1 MTALGR
7 RTLRAGVSLVTSA
20 AVLFVLVL
28 AAVGLVLV
36 QRATLTGNLDEM
48 LLDRAEA
55 SAAAVTAGR
64 SVVPGVDDDD
74 LVVQVLADGA
84 VVESVPGSAPPLLDG
99 ADVPLAGEVHPVPLA
114 EGEGRLVAQRAGD
127 RTVLVAGSL
136 DDVQESSAAL
146 VRALAVGVPL
156 AAAALAALV
165 WWAVGRALR
174 PVEHLRREVEAIGGS
189 DLSRRVAEPA
199 APEEIGRL
207 AQTMNAMLARVQSAA
222 ERQRRFVDDASHEL
236 RSPLAR
242 MRTELEVDAAHP
254 DAADAARTA
263 GTLLAETQ
271 TMQQLVDDLL
281 LLARA
286 DSSPAADH
294 GRPVDLDRLVE
305 EAAAGLR
312 AAGAQVDTSGVRPVQ
327 VLGHAAGLGRA
338 VGNLLDN
345 AVRHAASRTVVTLA
359 EQPDRTAVLTVADD
373 GPGIAD
379 ADAER
384 VFERFVRLDAA
395 RSAGGGVGLGLAIA
409 RDVAQRH
416 GGSLTLVPS
425 TTGARFVVTLPA
437 LRSPS

>member
-1 MTALGR
+1 M
-7 RTLRAGVSLVTSA
+7 
-20 AVLFVLVL
+20 
-28 AAVGLVLV
+28 
-36 QRATLTGNLDEM
+36 LT
-48 LLDRAEA
+48 
-55 SAAAVTAGR
+55 
-64 SVVPGVDDDD
+64 
-74 LVVQVLADGA
+74 
-84 VVESVPGSAPPLLDG
+84 
-99 ADVPLAGEVHPVPLA
+99 
-114 EGEGRLVAQRAGD
+114 
-127 RTVLVAGSL
+127 
-136 DDVQESSAAL
+136 
-146 VRALAVGVPL
+146 
-156 AAAALAALV
+156 
-165 WWAVGRALR
+165 
-174 PVEHLRREVEAIGGS
+174 
-189 DLSRRVAEPA
+189 
-199 APEEIGRL
+199 
-207 AQTMNAMLARVQSAA
+207 RVQSAA

-254 DAADAARTA
+254 AAADAARTA

-327 VLGHAAGLGRA
+327 VFGHAAGLGRA

-345 AVRHAASRTVVTLA
+345 AVRHAASRTVVTLT

-416 GGSLTLVPS
+416 GGSLTLAPS

-437 LRSPS
+437 LRSPG